1 MIMVL
6 AAQLHIFISRPS
18 QELSNELMLLV
29 DKQSAHKHN
38 FLVHICLRQA
48 SNLDLF
54 SATQPN
60 EFAETLSF
68 LLEF

>member
-29 DKQSAHKHN
+29 DKQSAHKHY
-38 FLVHICLRQA
+38 FLVHICLRPGVDRA
-48 SNLDLF
+48 SSSSGALG
-54 SATQPN
+54 
-60 EFAETLSF
+60 
-68 LLEF
+68 